1 MGLSVIDLLPSFS
14 LADDCWD
21 AVKPGD
27 AGVPPLPMAKGS
39 QMDLMDIAPSG
50 EWERMGRMRG
60 RDRQFA
66 SACLPDAHAFRS
78 TPFSSHL
85 PSLPTPTHPPT
96 GILASFDDDFTD
108 LVPSLVV
115 PRSVTTGHVAPPAV
129 PACVAAPPVFVPS
142 APAASPSPSRGSPPR
157 ASRSGA
163 RRPVRATAGKP
174 KYSPSVWTSSGGEGG
189 STTPSPPAA
198 PRAAAL
204 AAASA
209 LPTRTPKVAVPPS
222 QAVAIAAAAAAAALE
237 GAPPPALG
245 PLKLGKRKTI
255 DLDSIHDISERRRQR
270 RLAKNRATAAV
281 SRERKHAQMQAL
293 ATTVYELQREAAELT
308 DALAARDAKIA
319 CLKAR
324 LGEA

>member
-1 MGLSVIDLLPSFS
+1 MGVSLDLLPSFC
-14 LADDCWD
+14 LADSWD
-21 AVKPGD
+21 AVKGD
-27 AGVPPLPMAKGS
+27 VPPLPMAKGS
-39 QMDLMDIAPSG
+39 QLDLLDIAPSG
-50 EWERMGRMRG
+50 ECVWEGEGWRG
-60 RDRQFA
+60 G
-66 SACLPDAHAFRS
+66 
-78 TPFSSHL
+78 TPIRRTRR
-85 PSLPTPTHPPT
+85 PPPPT
-96 GILASFDDDFTD
+96 RTLSRSNTIFISPSSPFHTPPGILASFDDDFTD

-115 PRSVTTGHVAPPAV
+115 PRSVMTGHVAPPPPV
-129 PACVAAPPVFVPS
+129 PAFAAAPPVFVPSS

-157 ASRSGA
+157 VSRSGA
-163 RRPVRATAGKP
+163 RRLVRSTAGKP
-174 KYSPSVWTSSGGEGG
+174 KCSPSVWTSSGGEGG
-189 STTPSPPAA
+189 STTPAPPAA

-204 AAASA
+204 AAAAA

-245 PLKLGKRKTI
+245 PLKLGKRKAI
-255 DLDSIHDISERRRQR
+255 DLESIHDISERRRQR

-308 DALAARDAKIA
+308 DALAARDTEITR
-319 CLKAR
+319 LKAR